1 MNLVG
6 PGDSAHHFIDSACAV
21 SGISARGRWADLG
34 SGAGFP
40 GIAMAARHPS
50 VQVLLVES
58 RQKRAHFLKQV
69 LREAKIVNA
78 EVFLGRTE
86 DVEGP
91 FDGVISRAY
100 RPPADYLL
108 DAHRLLKADGVAVL
122 LSGETPQ
129 PFDGWVVVDS
139 HRYTVPDGQ
148 RMRTMLRRA

>member
-1 MNLVG
+1 MEWTEAERVHQALLERWRKVMNLVG

-78 EVFLGRTE
+78 
-86 DVEGP
+86 
-91 FDGVISRAY
+91 Y
-100 RPPADYLL
+100 
-108 DAHRLLKADGVAVL
+108 
-122 LSGETPQ
+122 
-129 PFDGWVVVDS
+129 
-139 HRYTVPDGQ
+139 
-148 RMRTMLRRA
+148 